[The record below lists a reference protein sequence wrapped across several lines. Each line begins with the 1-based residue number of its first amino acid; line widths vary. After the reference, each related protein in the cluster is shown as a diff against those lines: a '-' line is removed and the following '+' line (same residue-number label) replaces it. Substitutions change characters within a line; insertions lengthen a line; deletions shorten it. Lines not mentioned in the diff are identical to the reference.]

1 MKDYDN
7 KELLKKI
14 NSDTIMVFNDFMRML
29 KLPENKYYDD
39 IKAYYLNKSLNSL
52 ILDLITDNEPTVTIS
67 AKYDE
72 NGKLITNGLGN
83 RILIMIEWIKN
94 NLDVWNVEELEY
106 NKETEKRTFIFK
118 RKDYE

>member
-39 IKAYYLNKSLNSL
+39 IKTYYLNKSLNSL

-83 RILIMIEWIKN
+83 RILIMIEWIKK

>member
-1 MKDYDN
+1 MKDYTD

-14 NSDTIMVFNDFMRML
+14 NSDTIMVFSDFMKML
-29 KLPENKYYDD
+29 KLPENKHFDD
-39 IKAYYLNKSLNSL
+39 IQAYYLNKSLNSL
-52 ILDLITDNEPTVTIS
+52 ILDLITDNEPTITIS
-67 AKYDE
+67 AKYDD
-72 NGKLITNGLGN
+72 NGNLITNGLGN

>member
-39 IKAYYLNKSLNSL
+39 IKTYYLNKSLNSL